1 MQASQA
7 EASAK
12 LDSAAEAEARM
23 LGVEGLRIFLLDSV
37 PYLEGTVPSF
47 RHKKAA
53 AEFVSLLTGASH
65 VVNRLRVEP
74 RQGLSDGAINER
86 LQAAFREATVS
97 HR

>member
-12 LDSAAEAEARM
+12 LDSAAEARM

>member
-12 LDSAAEAEARM
+12 LDSAAEAART
-23 LGVEGLRIFLLDSV
+23 LGVEGLRIFMLDGV
-37 PYLEGTVPSF
+37 PHLEGAVPSF
-47 RHKKAA
+47 RHKRAA

-74 RQGLSDGAINER
+74 RQGLGDRAINER